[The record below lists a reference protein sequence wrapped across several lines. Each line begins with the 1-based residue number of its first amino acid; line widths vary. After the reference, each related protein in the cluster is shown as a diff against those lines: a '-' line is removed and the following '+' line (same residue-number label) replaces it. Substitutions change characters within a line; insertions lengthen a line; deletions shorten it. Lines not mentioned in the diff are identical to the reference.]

1 MRLRILGAAKEVGR
15 SALLVEAAGK
25 RILMDVGVGV
35 GSEYKYPLITGEL
48 ARSIDAVVV
57 THAHID
63 HSAYL
68 PRLFELGFKGNVYI
82 TKPTRDLFQ
91 VLVADYRRIASERG
105 AWVPSN
111 ESVTEALKHMVF
123 LDYKDRVDVGNVRIT
138 FRDAGHILGSAQ
150 IILEAEGKRL
160 VYSGDI
166 NPRQSRLHS
175 GADLEEIN
183 ADILI
188 TESTYGHPE
197 DRLPSYKT
205 AGKQLAESVRGAIES
220 GGFAIIPSFAIGR
233 AQEVIL
239 TLDAYMRSGAI
250 PDVPIVVD
258 GMIKKALRIYRANV
272 LHLREEIW
280 KGILL
285 NDYDP
290 FRSERIVVPQKRD
303 RSDVLEMRPA
313 VIVSTAGMLTGGPA
327 LRYLEMLAYDERSK
341 IILTGYQAPGT
352 PGRRLLE
359 GARVL
364 RIGEKSYDIRCGVNF
379 VHMSA
384 HADYND
390 LIRYADAVR
399 PERAITVHGEPDR
412 AEALATALGKRG
424 ISAEA
429 GELDVWINLGT

>member
-1 MRLRILGAAKEVGR
+1 VRLRILGAAKEVGR
-15 SALLVEAAGK
+15 SALLLEAEGK
-25 RILMDVGVGV
+25 RILLDAGVGV
-35 GSEYKYPLITGEL
+35 GAEYKYPLVTPEIVNSL
-48 ARSIDAVVV
+48 DAVVI

-68 PRLFELGFKGNVYI
+68 PRLFEMGFSGNVYI

-91 VLVADYRRIASERG
+91 VLVADYRRIAAERN
-105 AWVPSN
+105 AWTPST
-111 ESVTEALKHMVF
+111 EAVTEALRHMAF
-123 LDYKDRVDVGNVRIT
+123 LDYGESARIGDVRIT
-138 FRDAGHILGSAQ
+138 FKDAGHILGSAQ
-150 IILEAEGKRL
+150 VIVEAEEKRL
-160 VYSGDI
+160 IYSGDI
-166 NPRQSRLHS
+166 NPRPSRLHS
-175 GADLEEIN
+175 GADLEGID

-205 AGKQLAESVRGAIES
+205 AGKQLADSVRATIES
-220 GGFAIIPSFAIGR
+220 GGFAVIPSFAIGR

-290 FRSERIVVPQKRD
+290 FRSERIVVPRRLD
-303 RSDVLEMRPA
+303 RSDILELRPT
-313 VIVSTAGMLTGGPA
+313 VIVSTSGMLTGGPV

-359 GARVL
+359 GARVI
-364 RIGEKSYDIRCGVNF
+364 RIGEKSYDIRIGVEF

-390 LIRYADAVR
+390 LIRYADAVK

-412 AEALATALGKRG
+412 VDALAKALEKRG

-429 GELDVWINLGT
+429 GELDVWIDLGA